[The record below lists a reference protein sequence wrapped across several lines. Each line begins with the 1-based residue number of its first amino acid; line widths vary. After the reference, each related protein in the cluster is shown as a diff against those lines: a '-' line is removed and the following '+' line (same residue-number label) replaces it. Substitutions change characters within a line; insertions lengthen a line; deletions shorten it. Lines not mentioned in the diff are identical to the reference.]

1 MDIVLDADHEDYQD
15 LIGHKYTQ
23 TLKTVTLKIHAKGTA
38 HKPAL
43 RASITQCVI
52 EFREKTGHEKINEFI
67 PSYSVASQNFK
78 LNQFHY
84 HGQCQ

>member
-23 TLKTVTLKIHAKGTA
+23 TLKTVTLKN
-38 HKPAL
+38 PAL

-52 EFREKTGHEKINEFI
+52 EFQEKTGHETINEFI
-67 PSYSVASQNFK
+67 PSHSPSSQNFK
-78 LNQFHY
+78 LNLFHY
-84 HGQCQ
+84 H

>member
-23 TLKTVTLKIHAKGTA
+23 TLKTVTLKN
-38 HKPAL
+38 PAL